1 MGGPVVVLG
10 LWEWVDH
17 VRGVVRDRAGEGSVR
32 SYLIALAAPVLI
44 FYLLVSFTTQVEGNW
59 PVAGFVTL
67 VPLAAMRAAR
77 AGGVYPRGVM
87 ARSRWLWSAGVVV
100 GVVAGVCALRLD
112 VLAGVPG
119 VGRLVPVGRFMG
131 ERERGVYARRLL
143 DGLRD
148 RTGKEPFIITHH
160 YGRAAALWYS
170 TPGVERTYC
179 ASSVLPRGRRT
190 PWDDWRE
197 TDLRGPASEGL
208 VGRPALAVGGDEEDW
223 LAMFARVERA
233 REDGRMPGDD
243 RKRADGPYAGRPD
256 RPAFLCEDFRGVG
269 AATIGP

>member
-1 MGGPVVVLG
+1 
-10 LWEWVDH
+10 VDH
-17 VRGVVRDRAGEGSVR
+17 VRGAVRGAVRGRAEEQGAASFR
-32 SYLIALAAPVLI
+32 IALAAPVLI

-87 ARSRWLWSAGVVV
+87 ARSRWLWSAGVIV
-100 GVVAGVCALRLD
+100 GVVVGVCALRLD
-112 VLAGVPG
+112 ALARIPG

-131 ERERGVYARRLL
+131 ERERGAYARALL
-143 DGLRD
+143 DDLRA

-160 YGRAAALWYS
+160 YGRAGALWYS
-170 TPGVERTYC
+170 TPGVGRTYC
-179 ASSVLPRGRRT
+179 ASGVLPGGRRT
-190 PWDDWRE
+190 SWDDWRE

-208 VGRPALAVGGDEEDW
+208 LGRPALAVGGDEEHW
-223 LAMFARVERA
+223 RMLFARVERA
-233 REDGRMPGDD
+233 ANDGRMPGDD
-243 RKRADGPYAGRPD
+243 RNRADGPYAGRPD
-256 RPAFLCEDFRGVG
+256 RPAFWCEDFRGVG